1 MSISPIKVSDEAASH
16 LQQAFAAADK
26 TYVGLLATILENKG
40 CGQGEYKFEPITA
53 EQIKEEYDR
62 IEDNGV
68 TLFVP
73 RTQILFVF
81 GSELVLQQ
89 DQFSTRLD
97 FKNPNEEGRCGCGE
111 SVVFNIPPK
120 P

>member
-1 MSISPIKVSDEAASH
+1 MSLSPIKVSDDAATH
-16 LQQAFAAADK
+16 LKSAFEVADK
-26 TYVGLLATILENKG
+26 QYVGLLATILENKG
-40 CGQGEYKFEPITA
+40 CGQGEYKFEPIT
-53 EQIKEEYDR
+53 EDEVKEDYDK

-73 RTQILFVF
+73 RTQILFIF
-81 GSELVLQQ
+81 GSELVLEK